1 MIDSVTDDA
10 SAAPFAATLQ
20 VIGGGKMGLALVGGL
35 VTSGW
40 ADPAAIVIVEASAT
54 QRSAIVEQFP
64 TATVLDRPVGG
75 IDTLLALKPWLTVE
89 VAATLESPS
98 RVMSVAAGV
107 TIAALEAVLASGTP
121 VIRAMP
127 NTPALVGAGASAIA
141 GGHNTT
147 NADLEWAT
155 SLLSSVGI
163 VEVVSEQQLD
173 AVTGL
178 SGSGPAYVFLV
189 AEALTDAGVRVGLT
203 RSTAERLANQTI
215 LGAGA
220 MLVSG
225 VESAAELRAGVTT
238 PGGTTA
244 AGLGALEDRALRA
257 AFQDAVIA
265 ATARAEELGR
275 A

>member
-1 MIDSVTDDA
+1 MTDTAADA
-10 SAAPFAATLQ
+10 SPAATLQ

-35 VTSGW
+35 LASGW
-40 ADPAAIVIVEASAT
+40 AEE
-54 QRSAIVEQFP
+54 SAIVVVEALESQRAAIAEQFP
-64 TATVLDRPVGG
+64 AAVVREQPVAGV
-75 IDTLLALKPWLTVE
+75 DTLLALKPWLTVE
-89 VAATLESPS
+89 VAATLEAPG

-107 TIAALEAVLASGTP
+107 TIAALEAVLPAGTP
-121 VIRAMP
+121 VIRVMP

-141 GGHNTT
+141 GGHSASS
-147 NADLEWAT
+147 ADIEWAT
-155 SLLSSVGI
+155 GLLSSVGV
-163 VEVVSEQQLD
+163 VEVVSEKQLD

-203 RSTAERLANQTI
+203 RATAERLANQTI

-220 MLVSG
+220 MLAAG
-225 VESAAELRAGVTT
+225 DESAAELRAGVTT

-244 AGLGALEDRALRA
+244 AGLGELERHALRA

-265 ATARAEELGR
+265 ATTRSEELGR
-275 A
+275 S